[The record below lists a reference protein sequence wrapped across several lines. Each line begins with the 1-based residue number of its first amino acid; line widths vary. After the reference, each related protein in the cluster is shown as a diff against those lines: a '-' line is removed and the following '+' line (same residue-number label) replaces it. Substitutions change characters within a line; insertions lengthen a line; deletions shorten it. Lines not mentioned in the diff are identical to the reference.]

1 MNDTSINVRCNLE
14 ELDKFKEWC
23 RQASKPYQDIIREAM
38 QAGPDGRLHITP
50 SKGQKQALNNLYK

>member
-14 ELDKFKEWC
+14 KLEKFKEWC
-23 RQASKPYQDIIREAM
+23 SRANKPYQDIIREAM

-50 SKGQKQALNNLYK
+50 NKDQKEALNNLYK